1 MLAVKETRKIIES
14 ILSEAGIDIDA
25 VEALT
30 RELHMGAIWK
40 RADDLAKAKKPEV
53 KAWLLLANECQEVN
67 DGDLTPEEYL
77 KDFDRIKNN
86 LKLSEEN
93 PKSALDK
100 AVENIVTTAADK
112 FIKKDGVPFSQ
123 EDAFLHMAIAG
134 EKYGVCKAGEL
145 YFVGADKLDYSIL
158 EKEGLVSVEK
168 EDRGQITTFYQKDGK
183 DVVKIKNPGYAIVFG
198 DEELALK
205 LAKSANKFI
214 QN

>member
-1 MLAVKETRKIIES
+1 M
-14 ILSEAGIDIDA
+14 
-25 VEALT
+25 
-30 RELHMGAIWK
+30 
-40 RADDLAKAKKPEV
+40 
-53 KAWLLLANECQEVN
+53 
-67 DGDLTPEEYL
+67 
-77 KDFDRIKNN
+77 
-86 LKLSEEN
+86 
-93 PKSALDK
+93 
-100 AVENIVTTAADK
+100 
-112 FIKKDGVPFSQ
+112 PFSQ